1 MLAARRKMSPCLLA
15 FLTAAMLGRYLG
27 VFLDADLSI
36 VLPSTGLPKLGDLDS
51 SGTESSGTLCS
62 HCRAKS
68 MGLSSRGLELSVEAV
83 LSIDSVLASW
93 SGLCGEAS
101 ASVVS
106 ALTVPG
112 SSGEALNTELG
123 IVSQSARY
131 AAGLPGPERTEQQHC
146 FTQILQ
152 ATTKHASPLWVSTD
166 SLGFLCYTYRVL
178 WCQDC
183 ETAAASC
190 GPFVHRTATGLFS
203 GKEMM
208 EEEERVTSI

>member
-27 VFLDADLSI
+27 VFLEADLSI

-51 SGTESSGTLCS
+51 SGAESSGTLCS

-68 MGLSSRGLELSVEAV
+68 MGLSNRGLELSVEAV

-101 ASVVS
+101 ASLLS
-106 ALTVPG
+106 ALTAPG

-123 IVSQSARY
+123 IVLQSVCC
-131 AAGLPGPERTEQQHC
+131 AAGLPGRKWTEQQHC

-152 ATTKHASPLWVSTD
+152 ATRQHASPLRVSIHKLG
-166 SLGFLCYTYRVL
+166 SLFYAYREL
-178 WCQDC
+178 
-183 ETAAASC
+183 
-190 GPFVHRTATGLFS
+190 
-203 GKEMM
+203 
-208 EEEERVTSI
+208 